1 MPYGFTTIYW
11 RDMIRFVR
19 FKTLLF
25 ASLLQPALWLA
36 FFGIAMASN
45 FDRLLAGV
53 PVPPGV
59 HVIGYLTFMG
69 AGIIAMTTLFT
80 SLFGGIV
87 ILFDKNWGLMR
98 EILASPMDRNHIIFG
113 IGLSGSDEVFYPGD
127 HHHGLWDPAR
137 GRVFSGYSLMQTA
150 VSVSGSLRSSQCSRS
165 ASSSSQLRS
174 RYRWRAR
181 KGLQG
186 VITLLTMPIFFA
198 SNALYPID
206 AFPEFLKVMSM
217 YNPMTYLING
227 ITVFCHRAGL
237 HGDRE
242 ALHVHAGR
250 HRGIVSRARR
260 FHCHHVHPRVV
271 AFPESRS
278 HVKRLNMTG
287 NLFFQGAIGFQ
298 LKKRDGPYPRKFY
311 GRKIVGM
318 VPGPKCGFLLAV
330 NQFCHSSRIFSPV

>member
-98 EILASPMDRNHIIFG
+98 EILASPMNRNHIIFG
-113 IGLSGSDEVFYPGD
+113 IGLSGVTKSFIQAIIIMVFGILLGAGFFPGYT
-127 HHHGLWDPAR
+127 PIE
-137 GRVFSGYSLMQTA
+137 TA
-150 VSVSGSLRSSQCSRS
+150 VSVLGILAFVAMFALGFLFLS
-165 ASSSSQLRS
+165 AAIAISMESPE
-174 RYRWRAR
+174 
-181 KGLQG
+181 GLQG

-227 ITVFCHRAGL
+227 IRYFAIGPDFMAIGKHYTYTQADIGVSYLGLVVFTVLMFILAWWRFHRA
-237 HGDRE
+237 
-242 ALHVHAGR
+242 V
-250 HRGIVSRARR
+250 I
-260 FHCHHVHPRVV
+260 
-271 AFPESRS
+271 
-278 HVKRLNMTG
+278 T
-287 NLFFQGAIGFQ
+287 
-298 LKKRDGPYPRKFY
+298 
-311 GRKIVGM
+311 
-318 VPGPKCGFLLAV
+318 
-330 NQFCHSSRIFSPV
+330 

>member
-1 MPYGFTTIYW
+1 MAYGFTTIYW

-45 FDRLLAGV
+45 FDRLMAGF

-59 HVIGYLTFMG
+59 HAVGYLTFMG

-113 IGLSGSDEVFYPGD
+113 IGLSGVTKSFIQAIIIMAFGILI
-127 HHHGLWDPAR
+127 GTQFFA
-137 GRVFSGYSLMQTA
+137 GYSPLQVVIGVAGILAFVAMFA
-150 VSVSGSLRSSQCSRS
+150 LGFLFLS
-165 ASSSSQLRS
+165 AAIAISMESPE
-174 RYRWRAR
+174 
-181 KGLQG
+181 GLQG

-206 AFPEFLKVMSM
+206 TFPEILKILSV
-217 YNPMTYLING
+217 YNPMTLLITG
-227 ITVFCHRAGL
+227 IRYF
-237 HGDRE
+237 
-242 ALHVHAGR
+242 
-250 HRGIVSRARR
+250 
-260 FHCHHVHPRVV
+260 
-271 AFPESRS
+271 
-278 HVKRLNMTG
+278 
-287 NLFFQGAIGFQ
+287 AIGPDFIA
-298 LKKRDGPYPRKFY
+298 LGKHYAYTPMDISWAFGGLVLFTVIMFVFAWWRFRK
-311 GRKIVGM
+311 
-318 VPGPKCGFLLAV
+318 AV
-330 NQFCHSSRIFSPV
+330 VT